1 MLESLFPLGW
11 EMDLAVRSSLEYR
24 EEWDGGESKNG
35 TSVQL
40 VIANRILV
48 VICQWY
54 VLIKKKIQICK
65 TDSHK
70 MWSSTYIKS

>member
-35 TSVQL
+35 TSVHL
-40 VIANRILV
+40 VIANRILA

-54 VLIKKKIQICK
+54 VLIKK
-65 TDSHK
+65 DSNL
-70 MWSSTYIKS
+70 